1 MIRFSAKTN
10 KMMQSV
16 KMFLVVAAMAMGS
29 MSASAYDAYS
39 VVDSSDVVIDTLFF
53 DDDEFFVDTIF
64 NRLLYYDLTENGA
77 ALTYASKRTITAGT
91 IYTSDYH
98 GDIVIPDSISWKGM
112 RYAVTGITDHAFY
125 QCSELTSVS
134 IPKTMKSIGEMA
146 FYLCSGLT
154 SLTLPEGLQSIGKD
168 AFCSCSGLTAINVPS
183 TVTSIGE
190 GAFWTC
196 GNLASLT
203 VSKGNSHYD
212 SRGGCNAIIEKQTNT
227 LVAGCMNSVIPNDV
241 TEIGNYAFTNCTGL
255 TTVNFPKGLKTI
267 GRYAF
272 CGCEGLT
279 SLVIP
284 DNVTIIGGSAFREC
298 YGLRCL
304 TLGSSVSRID
314 NGALDWIEP
323 RGILVRNATPPTIY
337 RYSIANFCFNRS
349 MLYIPVGS
357 LEQYGYA
364 DIWGWFENM
373 RETATAKSEL
383 SSWQAYTLMDAE
395 TFTYTVYDPAGRKLS
410 TVASAISLKES
421 NPNHSWQ
428 VIDLGGLYFLYNLG
442 AKKYVKLGDGG
453 LCLTDEPEPID
464 ITDGDGGLVLA
475 GMTDRKWALVGNDNQ
490 NVDTSVIDYVTGI
503 VSPLGETEE
512 GAIYKQGSTIVN
524 LAGQRIYAPQK
535 GLNIIGGR
543 KVLIR

>member
-1 MIRFSAKTN
+1 MNNYIKHILLCLLLLTGTSA
-10 KMMQSV
+10 
-16 KMFLVVAAMAMGS
+16 F
-29 MSASAYDAYS
+29 AYDAYS
-39 VVDSSDVVIDTLFF
+39 IIDSTDVVIDTFYV
-53 DDDEFFVDTIF
+53 DDDEFIVDTIY
-64 NRLLYYDLTENGA
+64 NRLLYYDLSVNGA
-77 ALTYASKRTITAGT
+77 ALTYVSKRTITAGT

-125 QCSELTSVS
+125 QCSELTSVT
-134 IPKTMKSIGEMA
+134 IPKTVRSIGELA
-146 FYLCSGLT
+146 FYQCTGLT
-154 SLTLPEGLQSIGKD
+154 SVTLPEGLQSIGKD
-168 AFCSCSGLTAINVPS
+168 AFCSCSGLTSIHVPS
-183 TVTSIGE
+183 SVTSISE

-196 GNLASLT
+196 GNLASIT
-203 VSKGNSHYD
+203 VDEGNSHYD
-212 SRGGCNAIIEKQTNT
+212 SRGGCNAIIEKQSNI
-227 LVAGCMNSVIPNDV
+227 LVAGCMNSFIPDDV

-255 TTVNFPKGLKTI
+255 TTLKFPKGLKTI

-272 CGCEGLT
+272 CGCKGLT

-298 YGLRCL
+298 YGIRYL

-314 NGALDWIEP
+314 NGALDLIEP
-323 RGILVRNATPPTIY
+323 RGILVRSVTPPTID
-337 RYSIANFCFNRS
+337 RYSFANFCFERS

-364 DIWGWFENM
+364 DIWYWFDNM
-373 RETATAKSEL
+373 RETALAKEQL

-410 TVASAISLKES
+410 TVESAISLKES

-475 GMTDRKWALVGNDNQ
+475 GMTDRKWAFVGNDNQ

-503 VSPLGETEE
+503 KDHKDLQDFNDF
-512 GAIYKQGSTIVN
+512 KVN
-524 LAGQRIYAPQK
+524 LAGQRLSRLQK
-535 GLNIIGGR
+535 GVNIIGRR
-543 KVLIR
+543 KVLMK

>member
-1 MIRFSAKTN
+1 
-10 KMMQSV
+10 
-16 KMFLVVAAMAMGS
+16 
-29 MSASAYDAYS
+29 
-39 VVDSSDVVIDTLFF
+39 
-53 DDDEFFVDTIF
+53 
-64 NRLLYYDLTENGA
+64 
-77 ALTYASKRTITAGT
+77 
-91 IYTSDYH
+91 
-98 GDIVIPDSISWKGM
+98 
-112 RYAVTGITDHAFY
+112 
-125 QCSELTSVS
+125 
-134 IPKTMKSIGEMA
+134 
-146 FYLCSGLT
+146 
-154 SLTLPEGLQSIGKD
+154 
-168 AFCSCSGLTAINVPS
+168 
-183 TVTSIGE
+183 
-190 GAFWTC
+190 
-196 GNLASLT
+196 
-203 VSKGNSHYD
+203 
-212 SRGGCNAIIEKQTNT
+212 
-227 LVAGCMNSVIPNDV
+227 MNSVIPNDV

-298 YGLRCL
+298 YGLRYL

-442 AKKYVKLGDGG
+442 AKKYVKLGNGG

-503 VSPLGETEE
+503 KPLPSPPLKGREIFLGGEE
-512 GAIYKQGSTIVN
+512 IYN
-524 LAGQRIYAPQK
+524 LAGQKMVNGKSSDGKLPNGIYIK
-535 GLNIIGGR
+535 NGR
-543 KVLIR
+543 KVLIK